1 MKPDSSRKTSVA
13 PRRLA
18 FFLDAGRPPFAS
30 VRFPSHRVLSRAV
43 QAFGKSIPV
52 SQRGS
57 CERARREN
65 RRRSDRISIVE
76 LEGRSTGR
84 WSTRMLSLP
93 WRGALPTPDAGSRSK
108 GDCVLG
114 GASKARR
121 RDSPRPPCAND
132 SPTLDWLG
140 PSFRLLFGCGPPS
153 TKRVLVVD
161 AVPIRLRFLSVSYA
175 QYSKETAPIH

>member
-30 VRFPSHRVLSRAV
+30 VRFPPHRVLWRAAR
-43 QAFGKSIPV
+43 AFAKSIPV

-93 WRGALPTPDAGSRSK
+93 WRGVLPTPYAARRSE

-121 RDSPRPPCAND
+121 RHSPRPPSAND

-140 PSFRLLFGCGPPS
+140 SFFRLLFGCGPHS
-153 TKRVLVVD
+153 TMSVLVVD
-161 AVPIRLRFLSVSYA
+161 AVPIRLRFLSVSCA
-175 QYSKETAPIH
+175 QYSKDLALMH